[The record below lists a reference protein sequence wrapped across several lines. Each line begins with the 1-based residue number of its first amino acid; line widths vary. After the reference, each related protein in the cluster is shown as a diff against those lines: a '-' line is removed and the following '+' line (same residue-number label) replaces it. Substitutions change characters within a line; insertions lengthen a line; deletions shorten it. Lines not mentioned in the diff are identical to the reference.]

1 VTAPVVVQRTMRA
14 HPRRGARPPQS
25 SWGLITMLSLLA
37 CMGMIGYDAVEG
49 DGKTLTAF
57 LFIPILFAIATP
69 IVTRAGKRE
78 TTFDLTGMM
87 FAALSVKILATFA
100 RFIVV
105 NDLYGGV
112 ADAGVYHT
120 WGARLVESFRGF
132 DFSVNT
138 GQRIPGTGTIRYVT
152 GLVYLFTG
160 SNQFAGFL
168 VFSFLSFLGLY
179 FLYRAFAL
187 AVPNGD
193 RSRYAKLLFFWP
205 SLLFW
210 PSSTG
215 KEAWMMLGIG
225 LGAWG
230 AARVLKQQRGGFIL
244 FGLGLLGAGLVRPHV
259 SLLAFIALFAAYLLR
274 PSTRLSGLG
283 PVTKGIGIVVLVLAG
298 GIVSTQAENFFGVD
312 SLSTES
318 VSETLD
324 DTSNKTGKGG
334 SSFDA
339 PDATNPA
346 QIPLATVTVLFRPFP
361 FEAHNGQAVISALEG
376 LVLLVLFARSWRRF
390 LAFPRT
396 VRQRPYIAFAAA
408 YTVMFIFAFSS
419 IANFGILARQRVQM
433 LPFVFVLAALPPAAE
448 ELRKMTRRRRTV
460 GVG

>member
-1 VTAPVVVQRTMRA
+1 MTYPLVVRQPVRA
-14 HPRRGARPPQS
+14 RARRGSGPPRS
-25 SWGLITMLSLLA
+25 SWGLLAMLAVLG
-37 CMGMIGYDAVEG
+37 CMGMVGYDAVEG
-49 DGKTLTAF
+49 DGKTLSAF

-69 IVTRAGKRE
+69 IITRAGKRE
-78 TTFDLTGMM
+78 TTFDLTGLL
-87 FAALSVKILATFA
+87 FCALSVKILATFA
-100 RFIVV
+100 RFVVV

-120 WGARLVESFRGF
+120 WGKRLVESFRGF

-138 GQRIPGTGTIRYVT
+138 GQEIPGTGTLRYVT
-152 GLVYLFTG
+152 GIVYLFTG

-168 VFSFLSFLGLY
+168 VFSFLSFLGLF
-179 FLYRAFAL
+179 FLYRAFEQG
-187 AVPNGD
+187 VPNGD
-193 RSRYAKLLFFWP
+193 RHRYAKLLFFWP

-215 KEAWMMLGIG
+215 KEAWMVLCIG

-230 AARVLKQQRGGFIL
+230 AARVLTQQRGGFIM
-244 FGLGLLGAGLVRPHV
+244 FGLGLLGTGLVRPHV

-274 PSTRLSGLG
+274 PSSKLSGLG
-283 PVTKGIGIVVLVLAG
+283 PVTKGVGIAVLIFAG
-298 GIVSTQAENFFGVD
+298 GLVSTQAEDFFGVE

-318 VSETLD
+318 VNETLD
-324 DTSNKTGKGG
+324 DTTNKTAKGG
-334 SSFDA
+334 SSFNA

-361 FEAHNGQAVISALEG
+361 IEAHNGQAIISALEG
-376 LVLLVLFARSWRRF
+376 MILLVLFARSWRRF
-390 LAFPRT
+390 LQFPMNMRK
-396 VRQRPYIAFAAA
+396 RPYLAFAAA

-433 LPFVFVLAALPPAAE
+433 LPFAFVLAALPPAAE
-448 ELRKMTRRRRTV
+448 ELKKVARRRRTV